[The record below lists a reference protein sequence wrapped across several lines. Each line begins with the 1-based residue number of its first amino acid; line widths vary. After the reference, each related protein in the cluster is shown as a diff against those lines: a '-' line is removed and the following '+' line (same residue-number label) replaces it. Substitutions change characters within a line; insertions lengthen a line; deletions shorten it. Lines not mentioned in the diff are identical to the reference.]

1 LLNADQLSRDAIR
14 RIFPD
19 AEFGEAAEVLEM
31 ISKSPD
37 EHRVY
42 DMRLKFQRDEATRLA
57 ATQREI
63 AAARVEGR
71 EEGLREGEAR
81 GEARGETK
89 GRIMLLQ
96 ELLGITKSTAEEL
109 AALDELQMR
118 ELAEQLQTQLRNRNS
133 KT

>member
-63 AAARVEGR
+63 AAARVEG
-71 EEGLREGEAR
+71 EAR
-81 GEARGETK
+81 GESK

-96 ELLGITKSTAEEL
+96 ELLGIANSTAEEL
-109 AALDELQMR
+109 AALDEQQLR
-118 ELAEQLQTQLRNRNS
+118 ALAEQLQTQLRNRS
-133 KT
+133 SRI